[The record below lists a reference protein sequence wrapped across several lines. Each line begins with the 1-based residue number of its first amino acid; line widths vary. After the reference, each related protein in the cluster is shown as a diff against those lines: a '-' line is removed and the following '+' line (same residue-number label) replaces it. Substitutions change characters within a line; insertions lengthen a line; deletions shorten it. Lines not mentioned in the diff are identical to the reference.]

1 MPDGHKRKR
10 RNGLRGEPR
19 RKWYAY
25 WRSVRFNERYGLQ

>member
-10 RNGLRGEPR
+10 RNGSKGEAR

-25 WRSVRFNERYGLQ
+25 HRAVRFAKRFGI